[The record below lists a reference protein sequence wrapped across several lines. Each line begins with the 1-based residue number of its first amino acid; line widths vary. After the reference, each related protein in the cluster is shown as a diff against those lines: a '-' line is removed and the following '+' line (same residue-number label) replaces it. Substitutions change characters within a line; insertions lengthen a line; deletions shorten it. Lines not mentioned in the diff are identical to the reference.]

1 MNGIIDHLLQ
11 HAQPETNELVF
22 AGGHEWSGENHSLE
36 RGRSWTVD
44 ECGEASPQFWEQSWQ
59 RQTDDLGYSRRN
71 DVLWRSG
78 ENGETL
84 HHLCV
89 QLEARII
96 YQETT
101 VQPLKNELEEGG
113 ATCLLERELGQ
124 ISDQLD
130 SARLR
135 FAAVNRVLEGL
146 EFD

>member
-11 HAQPETNELVF
+11 HTQPQTNELIF
-22 AGGHEWSGENHSLE
+22 AGGQEWHGENHSLE
-36 RGRSWTVD
+36 RGRSWSVD
-44 ECGEASPQFWEQSWQ
+44 ECGEALEQSWQ
-59 RQTDDLGYSRRN
+59 RQTDDLGYSHN
-71 DVLWRSG
+71 SDVLWRSG
-78 ENGETL
+78 ENGKTL
-84 HHLCV
+84 HQLSI
-89 QLEARII
+89 QLEARIT

-101 VQPLKNELEEGG
+101 VQPLMEPLEESG

>member
-11 HAQPETNELVF
+11 HTQPQTNELIF
-22 AGGHEWSGENHSLE
+22 AGGQEWHGENHSLE

-44 ECGEASPQFWEQSWQ
+44 ECGEALEQSWQ
-59 RQTDDLGYSRRN
+59 RQTDDFGYSRSS

-84 HHLCV
+84 HQLSIR
-89 QLEARII
+89 LEARVI

-101 VQPLKNELEEGG
+101 QETSLQPLEE
-113 ATCLLERELGQ
+113 ACAPCLLERELSQ

-130 SARLR
+130 NARLR
-135 FAAVNRVLEGL
+135 FAAVSRVLEGL